1 MSESSRR
8 GVSVDGAGAAAAVA
22 IASESEGMPPP
33 PPPPYLK
40 LIADCWEHVYDYLS
54 IEDVLAMG
62 QTCNRMNQMSGYYVR
77 EYYPNLEFK
86 LCYKKTSKK
95 IYLNEVCV
103 PAHFYQFIRRLSVYD
118 SVYDFSI
125 FVNVAQFDSLKTLV
139 FGSMALDGNAI
150 ESIRNVLKNVET
162 IKLYFC
168 EIAPNFYKHLSN
180 YCPQLKHLNVSYS
193 NGKDTHFLTE
203 YYPLLE
209 SLTYFVGALLPG
221 NLSFLTKGHELKTF
235 FEKHLKLKSFESDD
249 QFLWANRTRLE
260 QTNIQL
266 DLLHIEYNN
275 LPLTTFGNLL
285 RTLYERGFYKSLQLS
300 SYGFINENDEEQLS
314 DKISELPRLEK
325 LKLES
330 DSCFDLSLVKLKELY
345 IREFDLPVSEELVAK
360 IVPKLERLQFV
371 YVDFNT
377 ILLFIRYAK
386 RLRTIEIHCLFGDER
401 FDLVALNEERKLLKN
416 ASQVSIYLQDT
427 HYLPIKWQSK
437 NLNLNLMRI
446 ERLGFTGFPTF

>member
-1 MSESSRR
+1 MSETNRR
-8 GVSVDGAGAAAAVA
+8 GVSADGAAAVA
-22 IASESEGMPPP
+22 VASESEGMPPSS

-40 LIADCWEHVYDYLS
+40 LNDDCWEHVYDYLS
-54 IEDVLAMG
+54 FEDVLAMG

-86 LCYKKTSKK
+86 MCDKK

-118 SVYDFSI
+118 SDDFSII
-125 FVNVAQFDSLKTLV
+125 FVNVAQFDSLKTLM
-139 FGSMALDGNAI
+139 FGLMALDGNAI
-150 ESIRNVLKNVET
+150 ESIRNVLENVET
-162 IKLYFC
+162 IELYC
-168 EIAPNFYKHLSN
+168 CKIASNFYKHLSN

-193 NGKDTHFLTE
+193 NGEDTNFLTE

-209 SLTYFVGALLPG
+209 SLTYLVGAPFK
-221 NLSFLTKGHELKTF
+221 NLSSLTMGHELKTF
-235 FEKHLKLKSFESDD
+235 LEKHLKLKSFESDA

-266 DLLHIEYNN
+266 DLLHIDYN

-285 RTLYERGFYKSLQLS
+285 RTLYEHGFYKSLQLS
-300 SYGFINENDEEQLS
+300 YGYINEEQLG
-314 DKISELPRLEK
+314 DKISKLPRLEK
-325 LKLES
+325 LKMKNDLF
-330 DSCFDLSLVKLKELY
+330 FDLSLVKLKELY
-345 IREFDLPVSEELVAK
+345 ITSFDSPVSEELVAK

-386 RLRTIEIHCLFGDER
+386 RLRTIEIDFLFGGER

-416 ASQVSIYLQDT
+416 ASQVSIYLRDT

-437 NLNLNLMRI
+437 NSNLNLVRI
-446 ERLGFTGFPTF
+446 ERLGFTVFPTY